1 MGERAVLFFFSNMC
15 VNGEPK
21 VNVKRKHN
29 RLTARGRAD
38 TPKGQTT
45 RTHIYEGVS
54 RNIYPHTKSEATESE
69 SVRVPRLVALVQAAR
84 RLSGACRGCGSAQAH
99 ADHSSDGN
107 AGGRNGEHRERAGG
121 GRERRR
127 RRRRRLDRAGRAVGL
142 GLAGVAVEACLLVQV
157 AVRAD
162 ALVVDVEVRVRLAW
176 LG

>member
-84 RLSGACRGCGSAQAH
+84 RLSGACRAAAQRRRMPIIAPT
-99 ADHSSDGN
+99 ATPAVATASIESGLE
-107 AGGRNGEHRERAGG
+107 AGASGG
-121 GRERRR
+121 GGGGGG
-127 RRRRRLDRAGRAVGL
+127 LIVPAVPL
-142 GLAGVAVEACLLVQV
+142 GLAL
-157 AVRAD
+157 RA
-162 ALVVDVEVRVRLAW
+162 LR
-176 LG
+176 